1 MAGRSQAAVFGS
13 VLAGLIVLA
22 GAAVAQPVPLPPPAP
37 QSKSSGAPPVPPGSI
52 PGPGSPGA
60 VPSGSTGAK
69 AESKPDPKS
78 ESGPSSWLPSI
89 FGGKPAPA
97 PKPEPSVALDA
108 AQKALVG
115 KISAYL
121 SGVQVLSGNF
131 TQVAPDGSQSKGRF
145 YIQKPGKVRFEYDP
159 PVPIEI
165 VANGVDVIVRDR
177 RLATND
183 LIPLSQTPLR
193 YLLADKIDLL
203 KDTTVAA
210 VYADQLYV
218 TVVVEERQALIGTS
232 RLMMMFDAN
241 NLQLR
246 QWTVTDPQGYD
257 TTIAV
262 SNLDTSKRPDPN
274 LFTIDYTRYLQ

>member
-1 MAGRSQAAVFGS
+1 MAGRCAAAVVGS
-13 VLAGLIVLA
+13 VLAGWIVLA
-22 GAAVAQPVPLPPPAP
+22 GPAGADPVPLPPPAP
-37 QSKSSGAPPVPPGSI
+37 QAKSGGAPVPPGSI
-52 PGPGSPGA
+52 PSAPVPPTA
-60 VPSGSTGAK
+60 VPSGRG
-69 AESKPDPKS
+69 EPDKS

-89 FGGKPAPA
+89 FGGKPPT
-97 PKPEPSVALDA
+97 KSNETIALDP
-108 AQKALVG
+108 AQKALVD

-121 SGVQVLSGNF
+121 SKVQVMTGDF
-131 TQVAPDGSQSKGRF
+131 AQMAPDGTQSKGRF
-145 YIQKPGKVRFEYDP
+145 YIQKPGKVRFEYEP

-165 VANGVDVIVRDR
+165 IANGVDVVVRDR

-203 KDTTVAA
+203 KDTNVVG
-210 VYADQLYV
+210 VYADQLYA

-232 RLMMMFDAN
+232 RLMMMFDAKD
-241 NLQLR
+241 LQLR

-262 SNLDTSKRPDPN
+262 SNLDSSKRPDPS